1 MTPQDLE
8 RMSQYFEQH
17 AYDAEPL
24 NPMEDEEAELDVDD
38 DEVTQRAAGAV
49 LMLADGRV
57 LLLKR
62 STSSDHPGEWCF
74 PGGGAEDGESPR
86 EAAKRELYEEA
97 GVVMGSSAV
106 KVHDGVNADG
116 VHFVTYLQPVTQEF
130 SPRLNAEHTDWCW
143 ASQDKLPSP
152 MHPGCAAALESAWAH
167 KDQ

>member
-1 MTPQDLE
+1 MNQEDFA
-8 RMSQYFEQH
+8 RMAQYFEQH
-17 AYDAEPL
+17 SYDAEPL
-24 NPMEDEEAELDVDD
+24 NPMESEEAELDVDD
-38 DEVTQRAAGAV
+38 DEVTMRGAGVV

-62 STSSDHPGEWCF
+62 ANTSDHPGEWCY

-106 KVHDGVNADG
+106 LIHNTVNEGVLY
-116 VHFVTYLQPVTQEF
+116 VTYLQPVTQEF
-130 SPRLNAEHTDWCW
+130 SPRLNEEHTEFVW
-143 ASQDKLPSP
+143 ASMDKLPSP
-152 MHPGCAAALESAWAH
+152 MHPGCLAALESAWSH